1 MKHTVL
7 EVLFPRHVNIDKGQ
21 TFYDSSNRV
30 EFARTMLDHHAI
42 IFFFFLSGCRWNGKI
57 HFYAVENVGRKRL
70 ARIIMQGRDE
80 RDFSPFP
87 LFSFPNVFFRRLD
100 VFDRLKFEDSIDL
113 LRALKEA
120 FSRRE
125 TIDGGKE
132 EESCGVGGEGKEQ
145 SEISFV
151 SSMIACRGK
160 KDIELT
166 TRRRFRTGFYYD
178 FT

>member
-21 TFYDSSNRV
+21 TFYDSSNRI

-132 EESCGVGGEGKEQ
+132 EESCGVGG
-145 SEISFV
+145 
-151 SSMIACRGK
+151 RGK
-160 KDIELT
+160 SRAKYRLF
-166 TRRRFRTGFYYD
+166 RR
-178 FT
+178 

>member
-113 LRALKEA
+113 LRALKRSV
-120 FSRRE
+120 FTSRNDRWRKR
-125 TIDGGKE
+125 GRKLW
-132 EESCGVGGEGKEQ
+132 SRGEGKEQ